1 MAIIKGSIFGQIQK
15 RVGNEVGYVVG
26 KRNLLRSWNPNPV
39 NPRTPAQ
46 QKNRNWLY
54 ILLELY
60 KNIKSSNYIKYQY
73 KNKGETQ
80 QTTFC
85 RVNKNAVEWSE
96 LQNTHKIVFEKL
108 LLSQG
113 SLLTPMFMEV
123 GTSGSS
129 VGIAWEYDEIN
140 NRKNENDLGF
150 ILFLNVENGLP
161 YLVRDFNLYRKFKN
175 IGFNDITKGIYAIY
189 LAFRSKDGTTSNS
202 LVKIISVEG

>member
-15 RVGNEVGYVVG
+15 RVGTEVGYVVG

-54 ILLELY
+54 ILLEQY
-60 KNIKSSNYIKYQY
+60 KNIKSSNFIKYQY

-85 RVNKNAVEWSE
+85 RINKNAVECSE

-113 SLLTPMFMEV
+113 NVRQLDSLKLI
-123 GTSGSS
+123 S
-129 VGIAWEYDEIN
+129 VGNVYMVNWLSYGIV
-140 NRKNENDLGF
+140 NESDRNDIVNIIVLK
-150 ILFLNVENGLP
+150 ESDGLP
-161 YLVRDFNLYRKFKN
+161 LLVMLEEAYRYYSGITLNLP
-175 IGFNDITKGIYAIY
+175 ITENVYVYVYAKK
-189 LAFRSKDGTTSNS
+189 KDGTVSNS
-202 LVKIISVEG
+202 QCLPIILPS